1 MISAQNFSM
10 PAGYIEDKSSHQWLV
25 EVGDNFTN
33 EKQLK
38 NLVLTKIDGVGKIRV
53 KDIADITVVDN
64 QEMLILRLMEKMRFF
79 YQYLKEVLQIRV
91 PYPREFRTLLKI

>member
-1 MISAQNFSM
+1 M

-38 NLVLTKIDGVGKIRV
+38 NLVLSKIDGVGKIRV

-64 QEMLILRLMEKMRFF
+64 QGDAYSRLMEKM
-79 YQYLKEVLQIRV
+79 I
-91 PYPREFRTLLKI
+91 LLSVFKRKYCKYEYRIQGNSELF

>member
-79 YQYLKEVLQIRV
+79 YQYLKEALQIRV
-91 PYPREFRTLLKI
+91 PYPREFRTL